1 MAGLRRRGCW
11 KRTHNGKSEEI
22 RVRDIRNQ
30 IVHHFK
36 GAGFYSEEK
45 QKLVKSSK
53 QETELLNFFFFPRD
67 HSGYWIENSKAGR
80 RKRVVRKPPLRVSRQ
95 GIMSTQ
101 AMRWWLR
108 HQICMICEGEP
119 MGFPDRS
126 VMGKEMEIVK
136 YHQGFGLSK

>member
-53 QETELLNFFFFPRD
+53 QETELLNFFFF
-67 HSGYWIENSKAGR
+67 
-80 RKRVVRKPPLRVSRQ
+80 Q
-95 GIMSTQ
+95 GITL
-101 AMRWWLR
+101 ATEL
-108 HQICMICEGEP
+108 
-119 MGFPDRS
+119 
-126 VMGKEMEIVK
+126 KIVK
-136 YHQGFGLSK
+136 LEGGRE